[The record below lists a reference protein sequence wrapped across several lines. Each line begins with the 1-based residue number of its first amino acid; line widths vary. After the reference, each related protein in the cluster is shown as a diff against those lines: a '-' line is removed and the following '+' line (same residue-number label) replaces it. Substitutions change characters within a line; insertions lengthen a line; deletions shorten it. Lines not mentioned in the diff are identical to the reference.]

1 MRGATLMMGVH
12 HSIFTD
18 AAMANSVLQILYK
31 SCKIQ
36 MVVLHKLKNRLASMP
51 YTCSEHCLILS
62 VLYDFISVTIITF
75 YHLLYQQPFT
85 SFCSMHLKFLI

>member
-1 MRGATLMMGVH
+1 MQVYDDTLRGVTLMMGVH

-36 MVVLHKLKNRLASMP
+36 KVVLHKLKNRLASMKIR
-51 YTCSEHCLILS
+51 SIN
-62 VLYDFISVTIITF
+62 VTYKTE
-75 YHLLYQQPFT
+75 Q
-85 SFCSMHLKFLI
+85 